1 MAVRTLFKN
10 KDCPDDKE
18 GLSLFFY
25 DCFQYC
31 FETNAAKEFLGE
43 TVITPKLSDGLN
55 SLAH

>member
-1 MAVRTLFKN
+1 MAVPTIFKN

-25 DCFQYC
+25 NCIQC
-31 FETNAAKEFLGE
+31 CLETNTAKEFLGE

-55 SLAH
+55 S